1 MSTILQKK
9 PNLTNVIKQDKEI
22 IHVFI
27 AGIGAIGGTLLEQI
41 RELNH
46 PNFNINITGI
56 CNSKHVIWEPDQGN
70 AISKLFDSQEPTN
83 WDEIISQLIQKKE
96 SSIVFVDATG
106 SEFVARQYLKLLS
119 HGVHVATPSKRANT
133 FEQDYF
139 DKLVT
144 FQQKGLSGYRYETS
158 VGAGLPVINTVR
170 NLIESGDQIKEISGV
185 LSGTMTYI
193 FNQLQK
199 GETFSEIIKNAKELG
214 YSEPDPRD
222 DLSGEDVARKF
233 LILARTCGFKFERDQ
248 IKVESLVPKELI
260 EYQLQ
265 GFLEHIPFY
274 DEHWKNQNSKALIN
288 NKRLRYVGKFTPEGI
303 QIGAQEVAAD
313 SPLGGLKG
321 TDNLIQISTKRYSA
335 SPIVIQGPGAGKEV
349 TAAGVLSDIIE
360 IGRADLTSSI

>member
-1 MSTILQKK
+1 MSIKLEKEPIIDSVVTQNKK
-9 PNLTNVIKQDKEI
+9 T

-41 RELNH
+41 KELNH
-46 PNFNINITGI
+46 PNFEINIIGI
-56 CNSKHVIWEPDQGN
+56 CNSKQVIWEPDQDN
-70 AISKLFDSQEPTN
+70 AILKLLDSQELTN
-83 WDEIISQLIQKKE
+83 WHEIISQLIQKKE

-106 SEFVARQYLKLLS
+106 SELVARQYLKLLS
-119 HGVHVATPSKRANT
+119 HGIHVATPSKRANT
-133 FEQDYF
+133 FEQAYF

-170 NLIESGDQIKEISGV
+170 NLIESGDQIEEISGV

-199 GETFSEIIKNAKELG
+199 GDAFSKIIKNAKELG

-265 GFLEHIPFY
+265 GFLDHITFY
-274 DEHWKNQNSKALIN
+274 DEHWKNRNSKALVN

-303 QIGAQEVAAD
+303 EIGVQEDAAD

-321 TDNLIQISTKRYSA
+321 TDNLIQIFTKRYSS
-335 SPIVIQGPGAGKEV
+335 SPIIIQGPGAGKEV

-360 IGRADLTSSI
+360 IGRADLKTNN